1 MRRNRAEV
9 TGTGDQPGYCFF
21 LGHSWLFFLPCLGR
35 RAWPQLPVAAT
46 TNDYKLG
53 ASKDPDLFPV

>member
-21 LGHSWLFFLPCLGR
+21 LGHSWLFFLPVWEGV
-35 RAWPQLPVAAT
+35 WPQLPVAAT
-46 TNDYKLG
+46 NK
-53 ASKDPDLFPV
+53 